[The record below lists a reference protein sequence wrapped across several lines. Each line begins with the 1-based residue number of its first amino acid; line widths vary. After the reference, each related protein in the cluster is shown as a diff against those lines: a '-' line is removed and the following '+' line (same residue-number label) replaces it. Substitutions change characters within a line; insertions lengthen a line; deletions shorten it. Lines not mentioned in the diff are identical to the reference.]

1 MKLNEEFG
9 RVVGDGEIE
18 YAPFTIGDV
27 FRPDEAT
34 YNANGWKRVNKETPA
49 VPEGYRRASLKWVER
64 DNTIVREAVDKP
76 EVDETVWPE
85 EPYRIISDGWE
96 ETDEAFV
103 RHVVVKHVVDVVP
116 EEEPAEGYHW
126 EAVGEEETETEII
139 IKYEQVENPPA
150 PPAPPIVLSKLYL
163 EIALAKRGLLDRFDA
178 WLDEAQ
184 IPLDESGATM
194 PARRLYKTANDL
206 STDNP
211 LYSSA
216 LSLVQEALGVD
227 DATRDAI
234 IEESVARS

>member
-34 YNANGWKRVNKETPA
+34 YNANGWKRVNKA
-49 VPEGYRRASLKWVER
+49 IPEITVGYRRSSLKWEEHE
-64 DNTIVREAVDKP
+64 TEIVRVAVDKP

-85 EPYRIISDGWE
+85 EPYRVISDDWE
-96 ETDEAFV
+96 ETDDSFV
-103 RHVVVKHVVDVVP
+103 RHVVAKHVVDVVP

-126 EAVGEEETETEII
+126 EAVGEDETETEII
-139 IKYEQVENPPA
+139 IRYEQVENPPA
-150 PPAPPIVLSKLYL
+150 PPAPPVILSKLYL
-163 EIALAKRGLLDRFDA
+163 EIALAKRGLLERFDA
-178 WLDEAQ
+178 WLDETQ
-184 IPLDESGATM
+184 LPLDESGASM
-194 PARRLYKTANDL
+194 PARRLYQTANDL
-206 STDNP
+206 STDNT

-216 LSLVQEALGVD
+216 LALVQEALGVD
-227 DATRDAI
+227 DETRDAI